1 MEHGAGTTFGKFRIL
16 RKLGHGGMGTVYEAE
31 HQHLRKR
38 VALKVLHDSVA
49 QKPGGTERFLR
60 EGRAAARLSHPNV
73 VDVWDVGVE
82 AGALFLV
89 MELLSGED
97 LAARIARE
105 KQLAVSDAVDL
116 LLPVCAAVAAMH
128 ERGLVHR
135 DLKPENVFLAR
146 AQGAAVTPKVLDFG
160 ICRDDESHDP
170 AALST
175 TGGLVG
181 TPNYMAPE
189 QVTGRR
195 ADARSDQH
203 ALAVILYECLCA
215 RRPYEGPTLL
225 ELLSNIADGR
235 FVEPR
240 SLRPD
245 LPAAL
250 DDAIVRALSPAPEG
264 RFDSVRALGDALCSF
279 ASPRGAQRW
288 AECFDAPDA
297 SLAAAPHEPSSALT
311 LDAAEGRLVTDV
323 GPAPPAQ
330 TLSGSE
336 TPAPRAR
343 SRRAQPRT
351 IAASLVALGSV
362 IGVAWLARTQ
372 PPSPSPASTSR
383 ATSPPPATPAVEPR
397 PSPAP
402 SVVTTPPVLSA
413 STPDAAVRTVAL
425 RAPRSQTARPQSAL
439 GASPTTVT
447 TAPNTAN
454 ATPATTSS
462 RPTIN
467 GAPIVD

>member
-1 MEHGAGTTFGKFRIL
+1 MEHQAGTTFGKFRIL

-31 HQHLRKR
+31 HQHLHKR

-82 AGALFLV
+82 AGALYLV

-116 LLPVCAAVAAMH
+116 LLPVCAAVEAMH
-128 ERGLVHR
+128 QRGLVHR
-135 DLKPENVFLAR
+135 DLKPENIFLSR
-146 AQGAAVTPKVLDFG
+146 SQGAAVTPKVLDFG

-235 FVEPR
+235 FIEPR
-240 SLRPD
+240 ALRPD

-264 RFDSVRALGDALCSF
+264 RFDSVRALGDALRPF
-279 ASPRGAQRW
+279 ASTRGAQRW

-297 SLAAAPHEPSSALT
+297 SLAPALHDPSSALT

-323 GPAPPAQ
+323 GRAQPAQ

-336 TPAPRAR
+336 TPAPR

-362 IGVAWLARTQ
+362 IGVAWLARTPSHSTGSATLTRT
-372 PPSPSPASTSR
+372 PPSAPAV
-383 ATSPPPATPAVEPR
+383 VEPR
-397 PSPAP
+397 AAPARAI
-402 SVVTTPPVLSA
+402 TA
-413 STPDAAVRTVAL
+413 STPADTTSAPDAA
-425 RAPRSQTARPQSAL
+425 APTIATRPQRTQAARTQR
-439 GASPTTVT
+439 ASIATPTTVAAPTQAT
-447 TAPNTAN
+447 TA
-454 ATPATTSS
+454 TPTPPS